1 LLGLM
6 LLLPKLGLVG
16 WFLQHIIEYVVRT
29 NFLMSIG
36 DAISNKLMKK
46 TYTSLPIK
54 VITKTSNYDE
64 SNFNDIL
71 QLFITIK
78 SMGKKSK
85 IISFV
90 ALGLVI
96 LLFLPIVLNSI
107 IQNSESVQE
116 EVAATFASGFAK
128 SAYTN
133 AAIAATY
140 REGEI
145 TEEDIQGA
153 LKDIVD
159 TTDTMVVSYDKVG
172 NVKVEI
178 EDGGVAYSCV
188 NLGGFGTGKCGEAV
202 LSKIYYVTE

>member
-1 LLGLM
+1 M
-6 LLLPKLGLVG
+6 IQTISHSPP
-16 WFLQHIIEYVVRT
+16 
-29 NFLMSIG
+29 IG
-36 DAISNKLMKK
+36 NKLMEKL
-46 TYTSLPIK
+46 THHYSLRLIQRQL
-54 VITKTSNYDE
+54 ITMIVTNI
-64 SNFNDIL
+64 DIL
-71 QLFITIK
+71 QRLVTIK
-78 SMGKKSK
+78 RMSMNKKSK
-85 IISFV
+85 IISLV
-90 ALGLVI
+90 TLGLVI
-96 LLFLPIVLNSI
+96 LLFLPIVLSSI

-116 EVAATFASGFAK
+116 EVAKTFANEFAK

-153 LKDIVD
+153 LKEIVD

-188 NLGGFGTGKCGEAV
+188 NLGGFGAGKCGEAV
-202 LSKIYYVTE
+202 LSKIYYVTK